1 MPGFVLCC
9 GFDVSMEQAGYGATG
24 QKAHAGGVSHPPRV
38 VLPLLLPRR
47 YGTLTEVLSPELL
60 MVKVPADAT
69 GV

>member
-1 MPGFVLCC
+1 MA
-9 GFDVSMEQAGYGATG
+9 QRARKHTR
-24 QKAHAGGVSHPPRV
+24 GVWSHPPRV
-38 VLPLLLPRR
+38 VLQLLARR